1 VADEHELMIDANP
14 AVVSGARDDLHRL
27 VLNLLENAV
36 RHTPAGTSVRASTF
50 AQDGEAVLVVED
62 DGPGIPP
69 ELGRRVFERFVRDGR
84 DGGRGSGLGLA
95 IVSAVAE
102 SHEGSVS
109 LEEPTGGTGTRFVI
123 RIPLD
128 QSGESAPPDD
138 AGEAA
143 VAVQTSTTTGST
155 IGRRRRRS

>member
-1 VADEHELMIDANP
+1 M
-14 AVVSGARDDLHRL
+14 
-27 VLNLLENAV
+27 
-36 RHTPAGTSVRASTF
+36 
-50 AQDGEAVLVVED
+50 LVVED

-69 ELGRRVFERFVRDGR
+69 ELGRRVFERFVRSGR

-102 SHEGSVS
+102 SHDGSVA
-109 LEEPTGGTGTRFVI
+109 LEDPSDGTGTRFVI

-128 QSGESAPPDD
+128 RTAEVVEDNGTNGAADD
-138 AGEAA
+138 AERA
-143 VAVQTSTTTGST
+143 VAAQTSTTTGST